1 MTEVSALDTD
11 PGEKSSYTHS
21 VETRHQRL
29 IRTRSESP
37 VQRLRRLPR
46 SLWLVVVLQG
56 LLMVAMGVLYPTF
69 QEPDEVAHVDYV
81 IAHLHGDWF
90 SGPGERLYQT
100 GVLDANAE
108 VPGTQFRIHVGGK
121 PAFERD
127 KRQSFDE
134 RGTATAV
141 DRSPNQMVQHPP
153 LYYGLA
159 AGYTYLIP
167 NFSDRASDV
176 QVFWLRFLSMLL
188 LLPVP
193 VLAFLIGRR
202 LTGDDTVAL
211 VMAILPLSMPVFLR
225 TGASVTNDSLAILL
239 GTALLYGLSRVVSGD
254 LTRRTAVLIG
264 LLWGAGLLTKA
275 FALVMPPVIILM
287 YLIAGR
293 GTLVARIKSGWQPT
307 AIAGLTG
314 FLVGGWWWIRNVL
327 VYDVVQPNGLGSEWG
342 SLNKVF
348 GPDHAGGTEFGFFQN
363 YFRLFGAR
371 LWGSLGLIDVPSM
384 RFNAAAI
391 VAVLFLLLVIG
402 GVTAGLRYSSTPRW
416 AAVAFVLPLLLTM
429 ALTYMGARGVYLRT
443 LKLPGI
449 QMRYVLPV
457 LPGLTVS
464 AAVALRRIFGRG
476 ARWLPV
482 GVLLFALVFDAIA
495 ALVVLD
501 IEMGPR
507 VPEMLH
513 RIWGGFK
520 FVLGWAPWPG
530 PITVSLIALTGVVAL
545 VTLGSVVSDARR
557 VRPDQPV
564 SSLN

>member
-1 MTEVSALDTD
+1 
-11 PGEKSSYTHS
+11 
-21 VETRHQRL
+21 
-29 IRTRSESP
+29 
-37 VQRLRRLPR
+37 
-46 SLWLVVVLQG
+46 VVLQG
-56 LLMVAMGVLYPTF
+56 FLMVAMGVLYPTF

-81 IAHLHGDWF
+81 IAHLHGDWL
-90 SGPGERLYQT
+90 SGPGERHYQS

-108 VPGTQFRIHVGGK
+108 VPGTQFRVHVGGK
-121 PAFERD
+121 PALERD

-134 RGTATAV
+134 RGTTTAV

-167 NFSDRASDV
+167 NFSGRASDV

-211 VMAILPLSMPVFLR
+211 IMAILPLSMPVFLR
-225 TGASVTNDSLAILL
+225 TGASVTNDSLMILL

-254 LTRRTAVLIG
+254 LTRRTALAVG
-264 LLWGAGLLTKA
+264 VFWGAGLLTKG
-275 FALVMPPVIILM
+275 FALVMPPVIVLM
-287 YLIAGR
+287 YLVAGR
-293 GTLVARIKSGWQPT
+293 GTLVARIKTGWQP
-307 AIAGLTG
+307 AAFAGLIG
-314 FLVGGWWWIRNVL
+314 FVVGGWWWVRNVL
-327 VYDVVQPNGLGSEWG
+327 VYGVVQPNGLGAEWG

-348 GPDHAGGTEFGFFQN
+348 GPDHAGGTDFEFFQK
-363 YFRLFGAR
+363 YFWLFGNR

-384 RFNAAAI
+384 RFNAAGVIAS
-391 VAVLFLLLVIG
+391 LFALLVIG
-402 GVTAGLRYSSTPRW
+402 GVAVGLKRSSAPRW
-416 AAVAFVLPLLLTM
+416 AAVAFVLPVLATM
-429 ALTYMGARGVYLRT
+429 AVAYMGSRGVYLRT

-457 LPGLTVS
+457 LPGVTVA
-464 AAVALRRIFGRG
+464 AAVALRRLFGRG

-482 GVLLFALVFDAIA
+482 GVLFFALVFDAIA
-495 ALVVLD
+495 AIVVLD
-501 IEMGPR
+501 VEMGPR
-507 VPEMLH
+507 VPDMLH

-520 FVLGWAPWPG
+520 FVLGWAPWAG
-530 PITVSLIALTGVVAL
+530 PVTVSLIALTGVVAL
-545 VTLGSVVSDARR
+545 VTTGSVVSDARR